1 MEPLHALRHTCAH
14 PTTAALTHPTAMAL
28 YGHFSYLPPGPSV
41 MPTSR
46 SSEAVGCARAPPQNA
61 QKHRNHRGRTTRR
74 SVRIDSASAARAA
87 AAEPVAHTNTTAKP
101 ATTGKPAT
109 RSTAVSTAIA
119 AASVASAAAKLLH
132 SSNELLASSW
142 QANDGMLLQIK
153 QHAPDYCKHVER
165 R

>member
-1 MEPLHALRHTCAH
+1 
-14 PTTAALTHPTAMAL
+14 
-28 YGHFSYLPPGPSV
+28 

-46 SSEAVGCARAPPQNA
+46 SSEAAGCARPPPQNA

-87 AAEPVAHTNTTAKP
+87 AAEPVANTNTTTGKP
-101 ATTGKPAT
+101 ATTGKPVT
-109 RSTAVSTAIA
+109 RSTATSTATSTAIA